1 MEPQKIFVKSDKS
14 DPQTPPPKNRCIKLC
29 FGCYKKN
36 YVMPIE
42 PTQLIQSPRP
52 LYRVQPI
59 NIEPKKS
66 PQTIIQ
72 NQPPPVYGTRAL
84 LQSKRKYNNRNK

>member
-14 DPQTPPPKNRCIKLC
+14 DPQTPPSKNRCIKLC

-36 YVMPIE
+36 YIMPIE
-42 PTQLIQSPRP
+42 PIEIVQSPPRP
-52 LYRVQPI
+52 IYRNQSA
-59 NIEPKKS
+59 NIEPTNL
-66 PQTIIQ
+66 PTIIQ

-84 LQSKRKYNNRNK
+84 LQSKRIYNNRNK